1 MKAFLLTF
9 ILLCL
14 FCTSCKTQKSENE
27 YAYINIFIPDSLF
40 KFYPKTLDNL
50 EKDIYSSNAFKDN
63 DTFVPFFDYSCF
75 HYLKSYKIKDIED
88 FNTIFQSFRVNI
100 IDSIDIVNDNYSV
113 IGTQFD
119 IEKQLGVSMNIL
131 NYQNFNKNKILF
143 SFNDLLFKAS
153 PLETKC
159 GLSKSYKMYVLMKG
173 YEFVLPQKYYS
184 DNTFL
189 PEGYRHGYLSGVAF
203 SIEEQKIIYWTCAW

>member
-1 MKAFLLTF
+1 MRTLVLTF
-9 ILLCL
+9 LIL
-14 FCTSCKTQKSENE
+14 CTFLSNCKTQNVDEE
-27 YAYINIFIPDSLF
+27 YSYKNILIPDSLF
-40 KFYPKTLDNL
+40 KFYPKELDNL
-50 EKDIYSSNAFKDN
+50 KKDIYSSNAFKDN

-75 HYLKSYKIKDIED
+75 YYLKSYQLKYIEV
-88 FNTIFQSFRVNI
+88 FNKFFQSFRGNI

-119 IEKQLGVSMNIL
+119 IEKQLGDSMNLL

-143 SFNDLLFKAS
+143 SFNDCLFQTS
-153 PLETKC
+153 PLETMC
-159 GLSKSYKMYVLMKG
+159 GLNKTYKMYILMKG

-189 PEGYRHGYLSGVAF
+189 PEGYRHGYLSGVAY